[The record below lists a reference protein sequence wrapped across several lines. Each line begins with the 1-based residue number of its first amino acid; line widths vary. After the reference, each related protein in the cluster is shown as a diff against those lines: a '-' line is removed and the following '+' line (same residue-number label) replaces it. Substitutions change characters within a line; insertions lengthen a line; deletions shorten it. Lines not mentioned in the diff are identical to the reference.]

1 MAREIDAS
9 RNDGMRSLR
18 REEFDSLRQL
28 VGTVFRPSIVEEY
41 PHIYT
46 QENAATLR
54 VVVRDGQV
62 VSHIGTLRRGASLM
76 GCTVRV
82 ASLGGVAT
90 YEEHRGKGYA
100 TALFEDTL
108 RACRVDG
115 VDFMHVS
122 GYRRMYHRFGCRYV
136 GRNWSFRLSAEQ
148 AAAAGESAVSL
159 RPAGDADLAAMAAV
173 YRIEPVRWLRPP
185 SDFVHTLNGFVMN
198 RPVHVMAVCEGEVL
212 QGYIVM
218 ARPGDDGKKG
228 GSGRI
233 LEFAGDRTCLAA
245 SLGALTEQFEL
256 SALDLHVQGH
266 DTLLHDLLRERGAAA
281 EPAPTSGTVTLVNFR
296 QLMDRMRPY
305 FAERVGSDAAEGLV
319 FARSDDHF
327 VFGYGGDQVV
337 ADDAGA
343 AVQLIFGTPD
353 GEVEEEMLR
362 TSGKAG
368 EILREALPIP
378 TLWYGINY
386 V

>member
-1 MAREIDAS
+1 MARELEAS

-28 VGTVFRPSIVEEY
+28 LGTVFRPSLTEEY

-46 QENAATLR
+46 PENAATLR

-62 VSHIGTLRRGASLM
+62 VSHIGTLRRDASLL
-76 GCTVRV
+76 GCTVRA

-108 RACRVDG
+108 RACREDG

-136 GRNWSFRLSAEQ
+136 GRNWSFHLPAEL
-148 AAAAGESAVSL
+148 AAAARESIVSL
-159 RPAGDADLAAMAAV
+159 RPAGDTDLAAMAAV
-173 YRIEPVRWLRPP
+173 YRLEAVRWLRPP
-185 SDFVHTLNGFVMN
+185 SDFANTLRGFVMN
-198 RPVHVMAVCEGEVL
+198 RPAHVMAVCERDAFR
-212 QGYIVM
+212 GYIVLV
-218 ARPGDDGKKG
+218 RPDDEKG
-228 GSGRI
+228 AVGRI
-233 LEFAGDRTCLAA
+233 LEFAGDRGCLVA
-245 SLGALTEQFEL
+245 SLGALAEQFEL
-256 SALDLHVQGH
+256 SSLDLHVQGH
-266 DTLLHDLLRERGAAA
+266 DTLLQDLLGERGAMA

-296 QLMDRMRPY
+296 QLLDRMRPY
-305 FAERVGSDAAEGLV
+305 FAERIGSEAAAALV

-327 VFGYGGDQVV
+327 VFGYGAEQIV
-337 ADDAGA
+337 ADDKGA

-353 GEVEEEMLR
+353 GEAEEEMLR
-362 TSGKAG
+362 SGGKAG
-368 EILREALPIP
+368 EILREVLPIP